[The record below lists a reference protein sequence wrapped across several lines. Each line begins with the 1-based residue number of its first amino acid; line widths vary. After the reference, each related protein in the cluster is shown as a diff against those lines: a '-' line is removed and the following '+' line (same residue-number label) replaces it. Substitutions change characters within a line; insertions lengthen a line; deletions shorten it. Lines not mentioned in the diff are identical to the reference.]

1 MASLGVNRSAPSCMH
16 RSRQGWGWLNTSRM
30 ELGMSWTSG
39 MASLNECWGKR
50 SAMVNPSL
58 SAMTRPWPRRPR
70 CPARW
75 AILIQLRR
83 SISCA
88 WRFPRRLS
96 TELTRS
102 LFISRW
108 SCNSSLGAVVHTRA
122 LRWSLPGAGPC
133 WRDCATSPV
142 SVRRSLRSAGPR
154 RDTSRPLL
162 GRPRLAGGGCTQCRP
177 RRPHRSHGTDGSEG
191 MSHFT
196 LERRHAWHAR
206 RAYGFILIQ

>member
-1 MASLGVNRSAPSCMH
+1 VAARACTRGAGQGGVKCSSEGCVLLATDIQSACEPSGAVQKFPAAHGGRSAL
-16 RSRQGWGWLNTSRM
+16 RIGG
-30 ELGMSWTSG
+30 
-39 MASLNECWGKR
+39 
-50 SAMVNPSL
+50 VD
-58 SAMTRPWPRRPR
+58 TRGAPR